1 MNEILSLTQI
11 NSMFP
16 DEWVLVDDP
25 EFDNGSS
32 LLIRGRVACHSRVK
46 KEVFDTA
53 ATLKLPRV
61 AFHYT
66 GEFSADKIY
75 VL

>member
-1 MNEILSLTQI
+1 MDEILSLTQI
-11 NSMFP
+11 NAMFP

-32 LLIRGRVACHSRVK
+32 TIVRGRVACHSRVK
-46 KEVFDTA
+46 RDVFDKA